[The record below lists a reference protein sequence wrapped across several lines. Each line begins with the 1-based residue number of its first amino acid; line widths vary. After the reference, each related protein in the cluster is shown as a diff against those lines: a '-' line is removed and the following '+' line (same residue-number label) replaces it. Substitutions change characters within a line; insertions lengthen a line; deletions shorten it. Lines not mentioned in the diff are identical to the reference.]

1 MTSSFR
7 SPSKGAPGAL
17 LLMLALAA
25 CPGDRDEVA
34 SADSALNAP
43 TDLAA
48 AAESLA
54 AAPDTAAQ
62 DLSQIRTSLP
72 PAAPDTFTPRPRPRA
87 TAGTG
92 SSAGEVVRA
101 PDLPPAP
108 EPLMAAVR
116 REQAF
121 SRFCYQEFGQKSDP
135 ALAGGVAMVVTVGGD
150 GVTDARVANDSW
162 TSSSGAAVN
171 RCLDQR
177 AATAWKVSPGAVRP
191 GRYVV
196 QLTFR
201 GS

>member
-1 MTSSFR
+1 M
-7 SPSKGAPGAL
+7 
-17 LLMLALAA
+17 
-25 CPGDRDEVA
+25 
-34 SADSALNAP
+34 
-43 TDLAA
+43 AA

-54 AAPDTAAQ
+54 TAPDTATQ

-87 TAGTG
+87 G
-92 SSAGEVVRA
+92 SGASAGEVARAEVRV

-116 REQAF
+116 REQSF

-135 ALAGGVAMVVTVGGD
+135 ALAGGVAMVVTVGSD
-150 GVTDARVANDSW
+150 GVTDARVANDNW